1 MVRPSPL
8 CNHFGELMQSSL
20 DSSLPPKPPSLAA
33 RFGNFVDRTFQYWTV
48 APLVIVLLLLV
59 AYPTF
64 QLLRMSVSEV
74 DIVKGEAV
82 WEFVGLKHLETAR
95 QDQVVPTALK
105 NTLVF
110 VVAVVIIETFLAL
123 VISILVSRSKHLV
136 GLYRTVLLIPLLVP
150 PIAIGTMWRLMY
162 DYNYGFINQALK
174 LIGIVAVPTW
184 TADPQ
189 LAMPSVV
196 LVDLWHWTSFMF
208 LIILAGLESMPQEVN
223 EAARVDGAS
232 ESQILRYITLPLLR
246 PTLITA
252 VMLRTIFAFKVF
264 DEIFLLTGGGPGT
277 ATEVISLYIYD
288 VFSSQFRLGYA
299 SFLALGLSV
308 IISVFVIFY
317 RRLGRRAA

>member
-1 MVRPSPL
+1 
-8 CNHFGELMQSSL
+8 MQSSL
-20 DSSLPPKPPSLAA
+20 DSSLPTKPPNLVA

-74 DIVKGEAV
+74 DIVKGQAV
-82 WEFVGLKHLETAR
+82 WEFVGLKHLETAL
-95 QDQVVPTALK
+95 QDPVVPTALK

-110 VVAVVIIETFLAL
+110 VIAVVIIETCLAL

-232 ESQILRYITLPLLR
+232 EFQILRYITLPLLR

-252 VMLRTIFAFKVF
+252 IMLRTIFAFKVF
-264 DEIFLLTGGGPGT
+264 DEIFLLTSGGPGT
-277 ATEVISLYIYD
+277 ATEVISLYIYK
-288 VFSSQFRLGYA
+288 VFSGQFRLGYA
-299 SFLALGLSV
+299 SFLALGLSF
-308 IISVFVIFY
+308 IISIFVIFY

>member
-1 MVRPSPL
+1 
-8 CNHFGELMQSSL
+8 MQSSL
-20 DSSLPPKPPSLAA
+20 DSFLPPKPPSLVA
-33 RFGNFVDRTFQYWTV
+33 RFGNFVDRTFQYWTI

-74 DIVKGEAV
+74 DIVKGQAV
-82 WEFVGLKHLETAR
+82 WEFVGLKHLETAL
-95 QDQVVPTALK
+95 QDPVVPTALK

-110 VVAVVIIETFLAL
+110 VIAVVIIETFLAL

-232 ESQILRYITLPLLR
+232 EFQVLRFITLPLLR

-252 VMLRTIFAFKVF
+252 IMLRTIFAFKVF
-264 DEIFLLTGGGPGT
+264 DEIFLLTSGGPGT
-277 ATEVISLYIYD
+277 ATEVISLYIYK
-288 VFSSQFRLGYA
+288 VFSGQFRLGYA

-308 IISVFVIFY
+308 IISIFVIFY
-317 RRLGRRAA
+317 RRIGRRAA

>member
-1 MVRPSPL
+1 M
-8 CNHFGELMQSSL
+8 NSS
-20 DSSLPPKPPSLAA
+20 SVSKPPGLISRL
-33 RFGNFVDRTFQYWTV
+33 GNFIDRTFQYWTI
-48 APLVIVLLLLV
+48 APLVITLLLLM
-59 AYPTF
+59 AYPSL

-74 DIVKGEAV
+74 DIVKGQAV

-95 QDQVVPTALK
+95 QDPVVPVALR

-110 VVAVVIIETFLAL
+110 VIAVVIIETLLAL
-123 VISILVSRSKHLV
+123 TISILVSRSRHLV

-162 DYNYGFINQALK
+162 DYNYGFINQALAVF
-174 LIGIVAVPTW
+174 GIAGLTW
-184 TADPQ
+184 TADPK
-189 LAMPSVV
+189 LAMPSII

-208 LIILAGLESMPQEVN
+208 LIILAGLESLPQEVN

-246 PTLITA
+246 PTLLTA

-277 ATEVISLYIYD
+277 ATEVISLYIYN
-288 VFSSQFRLGYA
+288 VFSRQFRLGYA
-299 SFLALGLSV
+299 SFLALGLAF
-308 IISVFVIFY
+308 IISIFVIFY
-317 RRLGRRAA
+317 RRVGQRAQE

>member
-1 MVRPSPL
+1 MNTPL
-8 CNHFGELMQSSL
+8 NSS
-20 DSSLPPKPPSLAA
+20 SVSKPPGLISRL
-33 RFGNFVDRTFQYWTV
+33 GNFIDRTFQYWTI
-48 APLVIVLLLLV
+48 APLVITLLLLM
-59 AYPTF
+59 AYPSL

-74 DIVKGEAV
+74 DIVKGQAV

-95 QDQVVPTALK
+95 QDPVVPVALR

-110 VVAVVIIETFLAL
+110 VIAVVIIETLLAL
-123 VISILVSRSKHLV
+123 TISILVSRSRHLV

-162 DYNYGFINQALK
+162 DYNYGFINQALAVF
-174 LIGIVAVPTW
+174 GIAGLTW
-184 TADPQ
+184 TADPK
-189 LAMPSVV
+189 LAMPSII

-208 LIILAGLESMPQEVN
+208 LIILAGLESLPQEVN

-246 PTLITA
+246 PTLLTA

-277 ATEVISLYIYD
+277 ATEVISLYIYN
-288 VFSSQFRLGYA
+288 VFSRQFRLGYA
-299 SFLALGLSV
+299 SFLALVLAF
-308 IISVFVIFY
+308 IISIFVIFY
-317 RRLGRRAA
+317 RRVGQRAQE

>member
-1 MVRPSPL
+1 
-8 CNHFGELMQSSL
+8 MQSSL

-74 DIVKGEAV
+74 DIVKGETV

-189 LAMPSVV
+189 LAMPSVI

-232 ESQILRYITLPLLR
+232 EFQILRYVTLPLLR

-252 VMLRTIFAFKVF
+252 IMLRTIFAFKVF

-277 ATEVISLYIYD
+277 ATEVISLYIYK
-288 VFSSQFRLGYA
+288 VFSGQFRLGYA

>member
-1 MVRPSPL
+1 
-8 CNHFGELMQSSL
+8 MQSSL
-20 DSSLPPKPPSLAA
+20 DSSLPPKPPSMAA

-74 DIVKGEAV
+74 DIVKGQTV

-95 QDQVVPTALK
+95 QDPVVPTALK

-110 VVAVVIIETFLAL
+110 VIAVVIIETFLAL

-162 DYNYGFINQALK
+162 DYNYGFINQVLK

-232 ESQILRYITLPLLR
+232 EFQILRYVTLPLLR

-252 VMLRTIFAFKVF
+252 IMLRTIFAFKVF
-264 DEIFLLTGGGPGT
+264 DEIFLLTSGGPGT
-277 ATEVISLYIYD
+277 ATEVISLYIYK
-288 VFSSQFRLGYA
+288 VFSGQFRLGYA

>member
-1 MVRPSPL
+1 MNTPL
-8 CNHFGELMQSSL
+8 NSS
-20 DSSLPPKPPSLAA
+20 SVSKPPGLISRL
-33 RFGNFVDRTFQYWTV
+33 GNFIDRTFQYWTI
-48 APLVIVLLLLV
+48 APLVITLLLLM
-59 AYPTF
+59 AYPSL

-74 DIVKGEAV
+74 DIVKGQAV

-95 QDQVVPTALK
+95 QDPVVPVALR

-110 VVAVVIIETFLAL
+110 VIAVVIIETLLAL
-123 VISILVSRSKHLV
+123 TISILVSRSRHLV

-162 DYNYGFINQALK
+162 DYNYGFINQALAVF
-174 LIGIVAVPTW
+174 GIAGLTW
-184 TADPQ
+184 TADPK
-189 LAMPSVV
+189 LAMPSII

-208 LIILAGLESMPQEVN
+208 LIILAGLESLPQEVN

-246 PTLITA
+246 PTLLTA

-277 ATEVISLYIYD
+277 ATEVISLYIYN
-288 VFSSQFRLGYA
+288 VFSRQFRLGYA
-299 SFLALGLSV
+299 SFLALGLAF
-308 IISVFVIFY
+308 IISIFVIFY
-317 RRLGRRAA
+317 RRVGQRAQE

>member
-1 MVRPSPL
+1 MNTPL
-8 CNHFGELMQSSL
+8 NSS
-20 DSSLPPKPPSLAA
+20 SVSKPPGLISRL
-33 RFGNFVDRTFQYWTV
+33 GNFIDRTFQYWTI
-48 APLVIVLLLLV
+48 APLVITLLLLM
-59 AYPTF
+59 AYPSL

-74 DIVKGEAV
+74 DIVKGQAV

-95 QDQVVPTALK
+95 QDPVVPVALR

-110 VVAVVIIETFLAL
+110 VIAVVIIETLLAL
-123 VISILVSRSKHLV
+123 TISILVSRSRHLV

-162 DYNYGFINQALK
+162 DYNYGFINQALAVF
-174 LIGIVAVPTW
+174 GIAGPTW
-184 TADPQ
+184 TADPK
-189 LAMPSVV
+189 LAMPSII

-208 LIILAGLESMPQEVN
+208 LIILAGLESLPQEVN

-246 PTLITA
+246 PTLLTA

-277 ATEVISLYIYD
+277 ATEVISLYIYN
-288 VFSSQFRLGYA
+288 VFSRQFRLGYA
-299 SFLALGLSV
+299 SFLALGLAF
-308 IISVFVIFY
+308 IISIFVIFY
-317 RRLGRRAA
+317 RRVGQRAQE

>member
-1 MVRPSPL
+1 
-8 CNHFGELMQSSL
+8 MQSSL
-20 DSSLPPKPPSLAA
+20 DSSHPPKSPSLAT

-59 AYPTF
+59 AYPIF

-74 DIVKGEAV
+74 NIVKGQVV
-82 WEFVGLKHLETAR
+82 WEFVGLKHLETAL
-95 QDQVVPTALK
+95 QDPVVPTALK

-110 VVAVVIIETFLAL
+110 VIAVVIIETILAL

-162 DYNYGFINQALK
+162 DYNYGLINQVLK

-184 TADPQ
+184 TANPQ
-189 LAMPSVV
+189 LAMPSVI

-223 EAARVDGAS
+223 EAARVDGAT
-232 ESQILRYITLPLLR
+232 EFQILRYVTLPLLR

-252 VMLRTIFAFKVF
+252 IMLRTIFAFKVF
-264 DEIFLLTGGGPGT
+264 DEIFLLTSGGPGT
-277 ATEVISLYIYD
+277 ATEVISLYIYK
-288 VFSSQFRLGYA
+288 VFSGQFRLGYA

-308 IISVFVIFY
+308 IISIFVIFY
-317 RRLGRRAA
+317 RRFGRRTA

>member
-1 MVRPSPL
+1 
-8 CNHFGELMQSSL
+8 MQSSL

-59 AYPTF
+59 AYPTL

-74 DIVKGEAV
+74 DIVKGEVV
-82 WEFVGLKHLETAR
+82 WEVVGLKHLETAL
-95 QDQVVPTALK
+95 QDQLVPIALR

-110 VVAVVIIETFLAL
+110 VVAVVVIETFLAL

-174 LIGIVAVPTW
+174 LFGVIALPTW

-208 LIILAGLESMPQEVN
+208 LILLAGLESMPQEVN

-317 RRLGRRAA
+317 RRLGRRAD

>member
-1 MVRPSPL
+1 MDS
-8 CNHFGELMQSSL
+8 FL
-20 DSSLPPKPPSLAA
+20 DSSLPSKPPSLAA

-74 DIVKGEAV
+74 DIVKGQAV
-82 WEFVGLKHLETAR
+82 WEFVGLKHLETAL
-95 QDQVVPTALK
+95 QDPVVPTALK

-110 VVAVVIIETFLAL
+110 VIAVVIIETFLAL

-162 DYNYGFINQALK
+162 DYNYGFINQVLK

-189 LAMPSVV
+189 LAMPSVI

-232 ESQILRYITLPLLR
+232 EFQILRYITLPLLR
-246 PTLITA
+246 PTLVTA
-252 VMLRTIFAFKVF
+252 IMLRTIFAFKVF
-264 DEIFLLTGGGPGT
+264 DEIFLLTNGGPGT
-277 ATEVISLYIYD
+277 ATEVISLYIYK
-288 VFSSQFRLGYA
+288 VFSGQFRLGYA

-308 IISVFVIFY
+308 IISIFVIFY
-317 RRLGRRAA
+317 RRAGRRAA

>member
-1 MVRPSPL
+1 
-8 CNHFGELMQSSL
+8 MQSSL
-20 DSSLPPKPPSLAA
+20 DSSLPTKPPSLAA

-64 QLLRMSVSEV
+64 QLIRMSVSEV
-74 DIVKGEAV
+74 DIVKGQAV
-82 WEFVGLKHLETAR
+82 WEFVGLKHLETAL
-95 QDQVVPTALK
+95 QDPVVPTALK

-110 VVAVVIIETFLAL
+110 VIAVVIIETFLAL

-189 LAMPSVV
+189 LAMPSVI

-232 ESQILRYITLPLLR
+232 EFQILRYITLPLLR
-246 PTLITA
+246 PTLSTA
-252 VMLRTIFAFKVF
+252 IMLRTIFAFKVF
-264 DEIFLLTGGGPGT
+264 DEIFLLTSGGPGT
-277 ATEVISLYIYD
+277 ATEVISLYIYK
-288 VFSSQFRLGYA
+288 VFSGQFRLGYA
-299 SFLALGLSV
+299 SFLALGLSI
-308 IISVFVIFY
+308 IISIFVIFY
-317 RRLGRRAA
+317 RRFGRRAA

>member
-1 MVRPSPL
+1 MK
-8 CNHFGELMQSSL
+8 SSL
-20 DSSLPPKPPSLAA
+20 SQEPPSWSE
-33 RFGNFVDRTFQYWTV
+33 RWGNFVDRTFQYWTI
-48 APLVIVLLLLV
+48 APLVIVLLTLV

-64 QLLRMSVSEV
+64 QLIRMSVSEV

-82 WEFVGLKHLETAR
+82 WEFVGLKHLETVL

-105 NTLVF
+105 NTLGF
-110 VVAVVIIETFLAL
+110 VVAVVVIETILAL

-162 DYNYGFINQALK
+162 DYNYGFINQVLK
-174 LIGIVAVPTW
+174 FIGVTAPPTW

-189 LAMPSVV
+189 LAMPSVI

-208 LIILAGLESMPQEVN
+208 LIILAGLESMPQEIN

-232 ESQILRYITLPLLR
+232 ESQILRYVTLPLLR

-252 VMLRTIFAFKVF
+252 IMLRTIFAFKVF

-277 ATEVISLYIYD
+277 ATEVISLYIYK
-288 VFSSQFRLGYA
+288 VFSGQFRLGYA

-317 RRLGRRAA
+317 RRLGRRAT

>member
-1 MVRPSPL
+1 MP
-8 CNHFGELMQSSL
+8 SSL
-20 DSSLPPKPPSLAA
+20 DSSLPPKPPSLAV

-48 APLVIVLLLLV
+48 VPLVIVLLLLV

-74 DIVKGEAV
+74 DIVKGQAV
-82 WEFVGLKHLETAR
+82 WKFVGLKHLETAR

-110 VVAVVIIETFLAL
+110 VVAVVIIETILAL
-123 VISILVSRSKHLV
+123 VISILVSRSKYLV

>member
-1 MVRPSPL
+1 
-8 CNHFGELMQSSL
+8 MQSSFES
-20 DSSLPPKPPSLAA
+20 SSLSSPPGWGA
-33 RFGNFVDRTFQYWTV
+33 RLGSFIDRTFQYWTI
-48 APLVIVLLLLV
+48 APLVITLILLV
-59 AYPTF
+59 AYPTY
-64 QLLRMSVSEV
+64 QLIRMSVSEV
-74 DIVKGEAV
+74 DIVKGETV
-82 WEFVGLKHLETAR
+82 WEYVGLKHLETAL
-95 QDQVVPTALK
+95 QDPVVPTALK

-110 VVAVVIIETFLAL
+110 VVAVVILETTLSVIIAL
-123 VISILVSRSKHLV
+123 LVSRSKHLV

-162 DYNYGFINQALK
+162 DYNYGFINQMLR
-174 LIGIVAVPTW
+174 LLNITGPTW

-189 LAMPSVV
+189 LAMPSII

-208 LIILAGLESMPQEVN
+208 LIILAGLESLPQELN
-223 EAARVDGAS
+223 EAARVDGAT
-232 ESQILRYITLPLLR
+232 ESQVLRYITFPLLR

-288 VFSSQFRLGYA
+288 VFSGQFRLGYA
-299 SFLALGLSV
+299 AFLALGLAA

-317 RRLGRRAA
+317 RRLGRRTA

>member
-1 MVRPSPL
+1 
-8 CNHFGELMQSSL
+8 MQSSL

-189 LAMPSVV
+189 LAMPSVI

-208 LIILAGLESMPQEVN
+208 LIILAGLESMPQEIN

-232 ESQILRYITLPLLR
+232 EFQILRYVTLPLLR

-252 VMLRTIFAFKVF
+252 IMLRTIFAFKVF
-264 DEIFLLTGGGPGT
+264 DEIFLLTSGGPGT
-277 ATEVISLYIYD
+277 ATEVISLYIYK
-288 VFSSQFRLGYA
+288 VFSGQFRLGYA

>member
-1 MVRPSPL
+1 
-8 CNHFGELMQSSL
+8 MQSSL
-20 DSSLPPKPPSLAA
+20 DSSLPTKPPNLVA

-74 DIVKGEAV
+74 DIVKGQEV
-82 WEFVGLKHLETAR
+82 WEFVGLKHLETAL
-95 QDQVVPTALK
+95 QDPVVPTALK

-110 VVAVVIIETFLAL
+110 VIAVVIIETFLAL

-232 ESQILRYITLPLLR
+232 EFQILRYITLPLLR

-252 VMLRTIFAFKVF
+252 IMLRTIFAFKVF
-264 DEIFLLTGGGPGT
+264 DEIFLLTSGGPGT
-277 ATEVISLYIYD
+277 ATEVISLYIYK
-288 VFSSQFRLGYA
+288 VFSGQFRLGYA
-299 SFLALGLSV
+299 SFLALGLSF
-308 IISVFVIFY
+308 IISIFVIFY
-317 RRLGRRAA
+317 RRFGRRAA

>member
-1 MVRPSPL
+1 
-8 CNHFGELMQSSL
+8 MQSSL
-20 DSSLPPKPPSLAA
+20 DSSSLSKPPGMGTRLGG
-33 RFGNFVDRTFQYWTV
+33 FIDRTFQYWTV
-48 APLVIVLLLLV
+48 APFVITLILLV

-64 QLLRMSVSEV
+64 QLIRMSVSEV
-74 DIVKGEAV
+74 DIVKGQAV
-82 WEFVGLKHLETAR
+82 WEYVGLKHLETAL
-95 QDQVVPTALK
+95 QDPVVPTALK

-110 VVAVVIIETFLAL
+110 VVAVVILETTLAVMIAL
-123 VISILVSRSKHLV
+123 LVSRSKHLV

-162 DYNYGFINQALK
+162 DYNYGFINQVLK
-174 LIGIVAVPTW
+174 LFGVVALPTW

-189 LAMPSVV
+189 LAMPSII

-208 LIILAGLESMPQEVN
+208 LIILAGLESLPQELN

-232 ESQILRYITLPLLR
+232 ESQVLRYITFPLLR

-264 DEIFLLTGGGPGT
+264 DEIYLLTGGGPGT

-288 VFSSQFRLGYA
+288 VFSGQFRLGYA
-299 SFLALGLSV
+299 SFLALGLAA

-317 RRLGRRAA
+317 RRLGRRTA

>member
-1 MVRPSPL
+1 
-8 CNHFGELMQSSL
+8 MQSSL
-20 DSSLPPKPPSLAA
+20 DSSHPQKPPNLTL
-33 RFGNFVDRTFQYWTV
+33 RLGNFVDRTFQYWTV

-59 AYPTF
+59 AYPTL

-74 DIVKGEAV
+74 DIVKGEVV
-82 WEFVGLKHLETAR
+82 WEVVGLKHLETAL
-95 QDQVVPTALK
+95 QDQLVPIALQ

-110 VVAVVIIETFLAL
+110 VVAVVVIETFLAL

-232 ESQILRYITLPLLR
+232 EFQILRYVTLPLLR

-252 VMLRTIFAFKVF
+252 IMLRTIFAFKVF

-277 ATEVISLYIYD
+277 ATEVISLYIYE
-288 VFSSQFRLGYA
+288 VFSGQFRLGYA

>member
-1 MVRPSPL
+1 
-8 CNHFGELMQSSL
+8 
-20 DSSLPPKPPSLAA
+20 
-33 RFGNFVDRTFQYWTV
+33 
-48 APLVIVLLLLV
+48 
-59 AYPTF
+59 
-64 QLLRMSVSEV
+64 MSVSEV

-123 VISILVSRSKHLV
+123 VISILVSRSSHLV

-162 DYNYGFINQALK
+162 NYNFGFINQALG
-174 LIGIVAVPTW
+174 LFGIAGPTW
-184 TADPQ
+184 TADPH
-189 LAMPSVV
+189 LAMPSII

-246 PTLITA
+246 PTLLTA

-277 ATEVISLYIYD
+277 ATEVISLYIYK
-288 VFSSQFRLGYA
+288 VFSGQFRLGYA

-317 RRLGRRAA
+317 RRLGRRAN

>member
-1 MVRPSPL
+1 MNTPLNSSSVSRPPGLISRL
-8 CNHFGELMQSSL
+8 
-20 DSSLPPKPPSLAA
+20 
-33 RFGNFVDRTFQYWTV
+33 GNFIDRTFQYWTI
-48 APLVIVLLLLV
+48 APLVITLLLLM
-59 AYPTF
+59 AYPSL

-74 DIVKGEAV
+74 DIVKGQAV

-95 QDQVVPTALK
+95 QDPVVPVALR

-110 VVAVVIIETFLAL
+110 VIAVVIIETLLAL
-123 VISILVSRSKHLV
+123 TISILVSRSRHLV

-162 DYNYGFINQALK
+162 DYNYGFINQALAVF
-174 LIGIVAVPTW
+174 GIAGLTW
-184 TADPQ
+184 TADPK
-189 LAMPSVV
+189 LAMPSII

-208 LIILAGLESMPQEVN
+208 LIILAGLESLPQEVN

-246 PTLITA
+246 PTLLTA

-277 ATEVISLYIYD
+277 ATEVISLYIYN
-288 VFSSQFRLGYA
+288 VFSRQFRLGYA
-299 SFLALGLSV
+299 SFLALGLAF
-308 IISVFVIFY
+308 IISIFVIFY
-317 RRLGRRAA
+317 RRVGQRAQE

>member
-1 MVRPSPL
+1 
-8 CNHFGELMQSSL
+8 MQSSL

-208 LIILAGLESMPQEVN
+208 LIILAGLESMPQEIN

-232 ESQILRYITLPLLR
+232 EFQILRYVTLPLLR

-252 VMLRTIFAFKVF
+252 IMLRTIFAFKVF

-277 ATEVISLYIYD
+277 ATEVISLYIYK
-288 VFSSQFRLGYA
+288 VFSGQFRLGYA